1 MIKADLARIVYET
14 HGGMSYRE
22 AAELVDFILES
33 VKERLIKGEN
43 VKLTGFGTFNVI
55 ERKARAGRNPQ
66 TGEGITITA
75 RNVLTFKPSQVLKA
89 TMNEGASPQE

>member
-22 AAELVDFILES
+22 AAELVDFVLES
-33 VKERLIKGEN
+33 IKDRLIKGEN

-66 TGEGITITA
+66 TGDRIELSSSRYVTF
-75 RNVLTFKPSQVLKA
+75 RPSRLLTF
-89 TMNEGASPQE
+89 